1 MPIGVPSI
9 GGWAIAA
16 RAHSAPAAF
25 QNEKGG

>member
-16 RAHSAPAAF
+16 LACTAPSAF